1 VKKQTYK
8 VKVALKWRGH
18 WREPDEQLQLLDC
31 EAEALKRADKIEL
44 STVAKTVD
52 SKTTA
57 KKGE

>member
-1 VKKQTYK
+1 VEKQNYK
-8 VKVALKWRGH
+8 VLVAFKWRGH

-31 EAEALKRADKIEL
+31 EAEALKRAGKIKL
-44 STVAKTVD
+44 ATVA